1 MFSLPTLRAARGLL
15 SVCLYV
21 LTLISLPGYSAA
33 AEQQA
38 DDAISGAGAH
48 FSWVVM
54 DALKQDLEKS
64 TGRKLTLYG
73 RESMLGAGCNAGIK
87 HATQHPPGK
96 DTFGMACCP
105 ISKDE
110 AAQKKL
116 RVFPLALEPV
126 LILVN
131 KANPVNT
138 LSAKQVQAIFRGDIT
153 NWKEV
158 GGADEGI
165 VVVTRLHCKKRP
177 GHWKTILPSA
187 KDFREQ
193 RLNVKSAAEMI
204 KRVSAFKGGFG
215 HTGAAWAFEEG
226 DQVKA
231 IKVDG
236 IEGNGDSLKNK
247 KYPFYRT
254 LSIVTDMSPSDDL
267 LKLVKE
273 SQQRLVGSDIARRYG
288 LLPTGVGE
296 Q

>member
-1 MFSLPTLRAARGLL
+1 MFAIPHIATLRSLVAGPLLLCSLL
-15 SVCLYV
+15 SFP
-21 LTLISLPGYSAA
+21 SNASATDS
-33 AEQQA
+33 QT
-38 DDAISGAGAH
+38 DGAITGAGAH

-87 HATQHPPGK
+87 HATQHPAGK
-96 DTFGMACCP
+96 ETFGMTCCP
-105 ISKDE
+105 LSADE
-110 AAQKKL
+110 AAKKKI
-116 RVFPLALEPV
+116 RVFPLAQEPV

-131 KANPVNT
+131 KANPVSK
-138 LSAKQVQAIFRGDIT
+138 LSAKQVRAIFKGDIT

-165 VVVTRLHCKKRP
+165 VVITRLHCKKRP
-177 GHWKTILPSA
+177 GHWKTILPSH

-204 KRVSAFKGGFG
+204 KRMSAFRGGFG
-215 HTGAAWAFEEG
+215 HTGAAWAFEDS

-236 IEGNGDSLKNK
+236 NEGNGDNLKNK

-254 LSIVTDMSPSDDL
+254 LSIVTDMNPSDDL
-267 LKLVKE
+267 LMLVKE
-273 SQQRLVGSDIARRYG
+273 AQQKLGSNDIAKRYG

>member
-1 MFSLPTLRAARGLL
+1 MFAIPYVATLRNLVAGPLL
-15 SVCLYV
+15 LCLMLSFSNHV
-21 LTLISLPGYSAA
+21 SAA
-33 AEQQA
+33 DSQT
-38 DDAISGAGAH
+38 DGAITGAGAH

-87 HATQHPPGK
+87 HATKHKPGK
-96 DTFGMACCP
+96 DTFGMTCCP
-105 ISKDE
+105 LSKDE
-110 AAQKKL
+110 ATKKKI
-116 RVFPLALEPV
+116 RVFPLAQEPV

-131 KANPVNT
+131 KANPVNK
-138 LSAKQVQAIFRGDIT
+138 LSTRQVRAIFKGDIT
-153 NWKEV
+153 NWKDV
-158 GGADEGI
+158 GGNDEGI

-177 GHWKTILPSA
+177 GHWKTILPSH

-193 RLNVKSAAEMI
+193 RLNVKSAAEMV

-215 HTGAAWAFEEG
+215 HTGAAWAFEES

-236 IEGNGDSLKNK
+236 IEGNGDNLKNK

-254 LSIVTDMSPSDDL
+254 LSIVTDMNPSGDL
-267 LKLVKE
+267 LLLVKE
-273 SQQRLVGSDIARRYG
+273 AQQRLGGSDIAKRYG